1 MQAEWVGWLAAI
13 LTTAA
18 FVPQAVLTLRSR
30 DTRSLSA
37 GMYSLFTA
45 GVLCWLLYGVVRR
58 DAALVLANAVT
69 FGLAATILA
78 IKLQNLLRTRR

>member
-45 GVLCWLLYGVVRR
+45 GVLYWLLYGVVRR